1 MIYERKLS
9 MEDLEQFIK
18 LRVEM
23 LMSDKSINYDKD
35 EIINQTIP
43 YVKENLNE
51 SLHIWGVFEDDDL
64 ISMAAMEILK
74 RLPTPKKENLNS
86 EIGYICS
93 VYTKPEYRKRGYAN
107 KLMSNIFEY
116 ANNLGITR
124 FKLSSHNPNAI
135 RIYEKYG
142 FKKDETMMRK

>member
-9 MEDLEQFIK
+9 IEDLEQFIL
-18 LRVEM
+18 LRLEM

-43 YVKENLNE
+43 YVKENLNK
-51 SLHIWGVFEDDDL
+51 SLHIWGVFDNNNL
-64 ISMAAMEILK
+64 VSMAAMEILK
-74 RLPTPKKENLNS
+74 RLPTPQKENLNS
-86 EIGYICS
+86 QICYICS
-93 VYTKPEYRKRGYAN
+93 LYTKLEYRKRGYAN
-107 KLMSNIFEY
+107 KLLTNIFEY
-116 ANNLGITR
+116 ANDIGITR